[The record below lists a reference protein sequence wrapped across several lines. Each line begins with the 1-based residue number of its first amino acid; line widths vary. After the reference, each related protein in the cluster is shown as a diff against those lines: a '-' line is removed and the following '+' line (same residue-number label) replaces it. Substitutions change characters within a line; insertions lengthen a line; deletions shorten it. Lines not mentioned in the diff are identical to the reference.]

1 MKISII
7 TVCVNAEK
15 TIKDTIESVLKQS
28 YKDFEYIIVDG
39 KSSDDTLKI
48 ISKYDDKRIRLISEK
63 DKGLYDAMNKG
74 IKLSTGDIIGTIN
87 SDDILASEDVFQT
100 VIDNF
105 DENTD
110 VIYANIKYY
119 NEDFSKV
126 KRDFVSGTKENEYF
140 CPAHPSMYVRKEIY
154 QRIGTYNTSY
164 KIASDFDF
172 MVRCNLNNVR
182 YKYIDK
188 YFVYMR
194 YGGKSN
200 GFVGYLENYKE
211 CFEVLRQNKVSFP
224 LTKTTLRSIH
234 TIKQIIKG

>member
-74 IKLSTGDIIGTIN
+74 IKLATGDIIGTIN

-126 KRDFVSGTKENEYF
+126 KRDFVSGTKENDYF
-140 CPAHPSMYVRKEIY
+140 CPAHPSMYVRKQIY
-154 QRIGTYNTSY
+154 EKIGTYNTSY
-164 KIASDFDF
+164 KIAADFDF

>member
-1 MKISII
+1 MKITII

-74 IKLSTGDIIGTIN
+74 IKLATGEIIGTIN
-87 SDDILASEDVFQT
+87 SDDILASEDIFQT
-100 VIDNF
+100 IIDNF

-126 KRDFVSGTKENEYF
+126 KRDFISGTKENDYF

-154 QRIGTYNTSY
+154 ERIGTYNTSY

-211 CFEVLRQNKVSFP
+211 CFEILRQNKVAFP
-224 LTKTTLRSIH
+224 LTKTTMRSIH

>member
-7 TVCVNAEK
+7 TVCYNAEK

-28 YKDFEYIIVDG
+28 YTNFEYIIVDG
-39 KSSDDTLKI
+39 KSSDNTLNI
-48 ISKYDDKRIRLISEK
+48 ISKYQDNRIRLISEK
-63 DKGLYDAMNKG
+63 DNGLYDAMNKG
-74 IKLSTGDIIGTIN
+74 INMAKGDIIATLN
-87 SDDILASEDVFQT
+87 SDDILANGNIFQT

-105 DENTD
+105 DKNTD
-110 VIYANIKYY
+110 VIYANIKYF

-126 KRDFVSGTKENEYF
+126 KRDFISGTKENDYF
-140 CPAHPSMYVRKEIY
+140 CPAHPSMYVRKEVY
-154 QRIGTYNTSY
+154 QRIGAYNTNY
-164 KIASDFDF
+164 KIAADFDF
-172 MVRCNLNNVR
+172 MVRCNTHNIR
-182 YKYIDK
+182 YKYVDE

-211 CFEVLRQNKVSFP
+211 CLKILRKNKVSFP

>member
-74 IKLSTGDIIGTIN
+74 IKLATGDIIGTIN

-105 DENTD
+105 DENSD

-126 KRDFVSGTKENEYF
+126 KRDFISGTKENDYF
-140 CPAHPSMYVRKEIY
+140 CPAHPSMYVRKQIY
-154 QRIGTYNTSY
+154 EKIGTYNINY
-164 KIASDFDF
+164 KIAADFDF

-211 CFEVLRQNKVSFP
+211 CFEILRQNKVSFP
-224 LTKTTLRSIH
+224 LTKTTMRSIH

>member
-1 MKISII
+1 MKITII

-48 ISKYDDKRIRLISEK
+48 ISKYQDKRIKLISEK

-87 SDDILASEDVFQT
+87 SDDILASEDIFQT

-126 KRDFVSGTKENEYF
+126 KRDFISGTKENEYF

-211 CFEVLRQNKVSFP
+211 CFEILRQNKVSFP
-224 LTKTTLRSIH
+224 LTKTTMRSIH

>member
-1 MKISII
+1 MKITII

-39 KSSDDTLKI
+39 KSSDDTLKT
-48 ISKYDDKRIRLISEK
+48 ISKYQDKRIKLISEK

-211 CFEVLRQNKVSFP
+211 CFEILRQNKVSFP
-224 LTKTTLRSIH
+224 LTKTTMRSIH

>member
-1 MKISII
+1 MKITII

-48 ISKYDDKRIRLISEK
+48 ISKYQDKRIKLISEK

-126 KRDFVSGTKENEYF
+126 KRDFISGTKENEYF

-154 QRIGTYNTSY
+154 QRIGTYNTNY
-164 KIASDFDF
+164 KIAADFDF

-211 CFEVLRQNKVSFP
+211 CFEILRQNKVSFP

-234 TIKQIIKG
+234 TIKQIIRG

>member
-1 MKISII
+1 MKITII

-48 ISKYDDKRIRLISEK
+48 ISKYQDKRIKLISEK

-74 IKLSTGDIIGTIN
+74 IKLATGDIIGTIN
-87 SDDILASEDVFQT
+87 SDDILASEDIFQT
-100 VIDNF
+100 IIDNF

-126 KRDFVSGTKENEYF
+126 KRDFISGTKENDYF
-140 CPAHPSMYVRKEIY
+140 CPAHPSMYVRKQIY
-154 QRIGTYNTSY
+154 EKIGTYNINY

-211 CFEVLRQNKVSFP
+211 CFEILRQNKVAFP
-224 LTKTTLRSIH
+224 LTKTTMRSIH

>member
-1 MKISII
+1 MKITII

-48 ISKYDDKRIRLISEK
+48 ISKYQDKRIKLISEK

-74 IKLSTGDIIGTIN
+74 IKLATGDIIGAIN
-87 SDDILASEDVFQT
+87 SDDILASENIFQT

-126 KRDFVSGTKENEYF
+126 KRDFISGTKENEYF

-172 MVRCNLNNVR
+172 MVRCNLNNIR

>member
-1 MKISII
+1 MKITII

-48 ISKYDDKRIRLISEK
+48 ISKYKDKRIRLISEK

-74 IKLSTGDIIGTIN
+74 IKLATGDIIGTIN

-126 KRDFVSGTKENEYF
+126 KRDFISGTKESDYF
-140 CPAHPSMYVRKEIY
+140 CPAHPSMYVRKQIY
-154 QRIGTYNTSY
+154 EKIGTYNINY
-164 KIASDFDF
+164 KIAADFDF

-211 CFEVLRQNKVSFP
+211 CFEILRQNKVAFP
-224 LTKTTLRSIH
+224 LTKTTMRSIH

>member
-1 MKISII
+1 MKITII

-74 IKLSTGDIIGTIN
+74 IKLATGDIIGTIN

-126 KRDFVSGTKENEYF
+126 KRDFISGTKENDYF
-140 CPAHPSMYVRKEIY
+140 CPAHPSMYVRKQIY
-154 QRIGTYNTSY
+154 EKIGTYNINY
-164 KIASDFDF
+164 KIAADFDF

-211 CFEVLRQNKVSFP
+211 CFEILRQNKVTFP
-224 LTKTTLRSIH
+224 LTKTTMRSIH

>member
-1 MKISII
+1 MKITII

-126 KRDFVSGTKENEYF
+126 KRDFISGTKENEYF

-234 TIKQIIKG
+234 TIKQIIRG

>member
-1 MKISII
+1 MKITII

-48 ISKYDDKRIRLISEK
+48 ISKYQDKRIKLISEK

-74 IKLSTGDIIGTIN
+74 IKLATGDIIGTIN
-87 SDDILASEDVFQT
+87 SDDILASENIFQT
-100 VIDNF
+100 VIENF

-126 KRDFVSGTKENEYF
+126 KRDFISGTKENEYF

-234 TIKQIIKG
+234 TIKQIIRG

>member
-1 MKISII
+1 MKITII

-48 ISKYDDKRIRLISEK
+48 ISKYQDKRIKLISEK

-87 SDDILASEDVFQT
+87 SDDILASEDIFQT

-126 KRDFVSGTKENEYF
+126 KRDFISGTKENDYF
-140 CPAHPSMYVRKEIY
+140 CPAHPSMYVRKQIY
-154 QRIGTYNTSY
+154 EKIGTYNINY
-164 KIASDFDF
+164 KIAADFDF

-211 CFEVLRQNKVSFP
+211 CFEILRQNKVSFP
-224 LTKTTLRSIH
+224 LTKTTMRSIH

>member
-211 CFEVLRQNKVSFP
+211 CFEILRQNKVSFP
-224 LTKTTLRSIH
+224 LTKTTMRSIH

>member
-7 TVCVNAEK
+7 TVCYNAEK
-15 TIKDTIESVLKQS
+15 TIKDTIESVLRQS
-28 YKDFEYIIVDG
+28 YTNFEYIIVDG
-39 KSSDDTLKI
+39 KSSDNTLDI
-48 ISKYDDKRIRLISEK
+48 ISKYKDKRIKLISEK
-63 DKGLYDAMNKG
+63 DNGLYDAMNKG
-74 IKLSTGDIIGTIN
+74 IKLATGDIIGTLN
-87 SDDILASEDVFQT
+87 SDDILASNDIFQT

-105 DENTD
+105 DENSD
-110 VIYANIKYY
+110 IIYANIKYY

-126 KRDFVSGTKENEYF
+126 KRDFISGKKENDYF
-140 CPAHPSMYVRKEIY
+140 CPAHPSMYVRKQIY
-154 QRIGTYNTSY
+154 ERFGTYNTKY

-172 MVRCNLNNVR
+172 MVRCNINNVK
-182 YKYIDK
+182 YKYVDK

-211 CFEVLRQNKVSFP
+211 CFEILRQNKVTFP

>member
-1 MKISII
+1 MKITII

-48 ISKYDDKRIRLISEK
+48 ISKYQDKRIRLISEK

-74 IKLSTGDIIGTIN
+74 IKLATGDIIGTIN
-87 SDDILASEDVFQT
+87 SDDILASEDIFQT
-100 VIDNF
+100 IIDNF

-126 KRDFVSGTKENEYF
+126 KRDFISGTKENDYF
-140 CPAHPSMYVRKEIY
+140 CPAHPSMYVRKQIY
-154 QRIGTYNTSY
+154 EKIGTYNINY
-164 KIASDFDF
+164 KIAADFDF

-211 CFEVLRQNKVSFP
+211 CFEILRQNKVAFP
-224 LTKTTLRSIH
+224 LTKTTMRSIH

>member
-1 MKISII
+1 MKITII

-74 IKLSTGDIIGTIN
+74 IKLATGDIIGTIN

-126 KRDFVSGTKENEYF
+126 KRDFISGTKENDYF
-140 CPAHPSMYVRKEIY
+140 CPAHPSMYVRKQIY
-154 QRIGTYNTSY
+154 EKIGTYNINY
-164 KIASDFDF
+164 KIAADFDF

-211 CFEVLRQNKVSFP
+211 CFEILRQNKVAFP
-224 LTKTTLRSIH
+224 LTKTTMRSIH

>member
-1 MKISII
+1 MKITII

-74 IKLSTGDIIGTIN
+74 IKLATGDIIGTIN

-126 KRDFVSGTKENEYF
+126 KRDFISGTKENDYF
-140 CPAHPSMYVRKEIY
+140 CPAHPSMYVRKQIY
-154 QRIGTYNTSY
+154 EKIGTYNINY
-164 KIASDFDF
+164 KIAADFDF

-234 TIKQIIKG
+234 TIKQIIRG

>member
-1 MKISII
+1 MKITII

-48 ISKYDDKRIRLISEK
+48 ISTYQDKRIKLISEK

-74 IKLSTGDIIGTIN
+74 IKLATGDIIGTIN

-211 CFEVLRQNKVSFP
+211 CFEILRQNKVSFP

-234 TIKQIIKG
+234 TIKQIIRG

>member
-7 TVCVNAEK
+7 TVCYNAEN

-48 ISKYDDKRIRLISEK
+48 VSKYQDKRIRLISEK

-126 KRDFVSGTKENEYF
+126 KRNFISGTKENDYF

-172 MVRCNLNNVR
+172 MVRCNLKNVR

-211 CFEVLRQNKVSFP
+211 CFEVLRQNKVPFP
-224 LTKTTLRSIH
+224 LTKTTIRSIH

>member
-1 MKISII
+1 MKITII

-74 IKLSTGDIIGTIN
+74 IKLATGDIIGTIN
-87 SDDILASEDVFQT
+87 SDDILASEDIFQT

-126 KRDFVSGTKENEYF
+126 KRDFISGTKENDYF
-140 CPAHPSMYVRKEIY
+140 CPAHPSMYVRKQIY
-154 QRIGTYNTSY
+154 EKIGTYNINY
-164 KIASDFDF
+164 KIAADFDF

-211 CFEVLRQNKVSFP
+211 CFEILRQNKVTFP
-224 LTKTTLRSIH
+224 LTKTTMRSIH

>member
-1 MKISII
+1 MKITII

-74 IKLSTGDIIGTIN
+74 IKLATGDIIGTIN

-126 KRDFVSGTKENEYF
+126 KRDFISGTKENDYF

-154 QRIGTYNTSY
+154 EKIGTYNINY
-164 KIASDFDF
+164 KIAADFDF

-211 CFEVLRQNKVSFP
+211 CFEILRQNKVSFP
-224 LTKTTLRSIH
+224 LTKTTMRSIH

>member
-1 MKISII
+1 MKITII

-74 IKLSTGDIIGTIN
+74 IKLATGDIIGTIN
-87 SDDILASEDVFQT
+87 SDDILASEDIFQT
-100 VIDNF
+100 IIDNF

-126 KRDFVSGTKENEYF
+126 KRDFISGTKENDYF
-140 CPAHPSMYVRKEIY
+140 CPAHPSMYVRKQIY
-154 QRIGTYNTSY
+154 EKIGTYNINY
-164 KIASDFDF
+164 KIAADFDF

-211 CFEVLRQNKVSFP
+211 CFEILRQNKVAFP
-224 LTKTTLRSIH
+224 LTKTTMRSIH

>member
-1 MKISII
+1 MKITII

-74 IKLSTGDIIGTIN
+74 IKLATGEIIGTIN
-87 SDDILASEDVFQT
+87 SDDILASEDIFQT
-100 VIDNF
+100 IIDNF

-126 KRDFVSGTKENEYF
+126 KRDFISGTKENDYF
-140 CPAHPSMYVRKEIY
+140 CPAHPSMYVRKQIY
-154 QRIGTYNTSY
+154 EKIGTYNINY
-164 KIASDFDF
+164 KIAADFDF

-211 CFEVLRQNKVSFP
+211 CFEILRQNKVAFP
-224 LTKTTLRSIH
+224 LTKTTMRSIH

>member
-1 MKISII
+1 MKITII

-74 IKLSTGDIIGTIN
+74 IKLATGDIIGTIN
-87 SDDILASEDVFQT
+87 SDDILASENIFQT
-100 VIDNF
+100 VIENF

-126 KRDFVSGTKENEYF
+126 KRDFISGTKENEYF

>member
-1 MKISII
+1 MKITII

-48 ISKYDDKRIRLISEK
+48 ISKYKDKRIRLISEK

-74 IKLSTGDIIGTIN
+74 IKLATGDIIGTIN
-87 SDDILASEDVFQT
+87 SDDILASEDIFQT
-100 VIDNF
+100 IIDNF

-126 KRDFVSGTKENEYF
+126 KRDFISGTKENDYF
-140 CPAHPSMYVRKEIY
+140 CPAHPSMYVRKQIY
-154 QRIGTYNTSY
+154 EKIGTYNINY
-164 KIASDFDF
+164 KIAADFDF

-211 CFEVLRQNKVSFP
+211 CFEILRQNKVAFP
-224 LTKTTLRSIH
+224 LTKTTMRSIH